1 MSNTI
6 ISEINRPR
14 KINDVLSHHSAKDF
28 FKKSLDFKSMQHLI
42 INGNSGIGKTS
53 IIQAFCRDYYGENYN
68 NCVLE
73 LNASDDRGINII
85 RSSIKKFCSIKS
97 YQGQTKIVILDEFDN
112 MTNDAQYALRRIIE
126 KYVSNVRF
134 ILICN
139 YLCKIIPAIY
149 SRCSVIKLTSL
160 DLGEIETSF
169 KSQNIETKYI
179 KELFDL
185 CDCDLRKMYT
195 FIDIFGKRYSIDDIY
210 SYVFNITFDDYRWI
224 WDYSQNDGRIFE
236 EVFDFLKKKQ
246 LNITNLIDIY
256 KFIYKKLKKNKHL
269 YLLSNTQYK
278 FIKCHEVIYNIFL
291 MEICYINML

>member
-14 KINDVLSHHSAKDF
+14 KINDVLSHRCAKDF
-28 FKKSLDFKSMQHLI
+28 FKKSLDFKSIQHLI
-42 INGNSGIGKTS
+42 VNGNSGIGKTS

-85 RSSIKKFCSIKS
+85 RSSIKKFCCIKS
-97 YQGQTKIVILDEFDN
+97 FQGQTKIVILDEFDN

-160 DLGEIETSF
+160 DLDEIETSF
-169 KSQNIETKYI
+169 SSQNIDTEHI

-195 FIDIFGKRYSIDDIY
+195 FIDIFGKRYYREDIY
-210 SYVFNITFDDYRWI
+210 SYVFNINFEDYTWLLN
-224 WDYSQNDGRIFE
+224 YSKRDERIFND
-236 EVFDFLKKKQ
+236 VFNFLKKKQ
-246 LNITNLIDIY
+246 INITNLIDIY
-256 KFIYKKLKKNKHL
+256 KSIYKKLKKNKHL
-269 YLLSNTQYK
+269 YLLSKTQYK

-291 MEICYINML
+291 IEICYINML

>member
-6 ISEINRPR
+6 ISEINRPK
-14 KINDVLSHHSAKDF
+14 KITDVLSHQSAKEF
-28 FKKSLDFKSMQHLI
+28 FQKSLDFKSMQHLI

-85 RSSIKKFCSIKS
+85 RSSIKKFCCIKS

-149 SRCSVIKLTSL
+149 SRCSILKLTSL
-160 DLGEIETSF
+160 DIGEIRDSF
-169 KSQNIETKYI
+169 ESQNIETRFI
-179 KELFDL
+179 QELFDL
-185 CDCDLRKMYT
+185 CDRDLRKMYT
-195 FIDIFGKRYSIDDIY
+195 FIDIFGKQYTRHDIY
-210 SYVFNITFDDYRWI
+210 SYVFNTTLEDYRWML
-224 WDYSQNDGRIFE
+224 DFSTRDDR
-236 EVFDFLKKKQ
+236 VFDDIFNFL
-246 LNITNLIDIY
+246 
-256 KFIYKKLKKNKHL
+256 HR
-269 YLLSNTQYK
+269 
-278 FIKCHEVIYNIFL
+278 EVILQIDPQGEVNSFTSSL
-291 MEICYINML
+291 